1 MKKIRGYKDILDVY
15 CELFKDHPEIE
26 KVTNVK
32 PFTQRHIVLYFKG
45 GMVGDFQYFDET
57 NWKLIIMPEFNG
69 GESDGT
75 V

>member
-15 CELFKDHPEIE
+15 CERFKDHPEIE

-32 PFTQRHIVLYFKG
+32 PFTSHHIVIHFKG
-45 GMVGDFQYFDET
+45 GMVGDFQYFGEF
-57 NWKLIIMPEFNG
+57 NWKLMITPEQLG
-69 GESDGT
+69 GEADGT

>member
-26 KVTNVK
+26 KVRNVK